1 MFLLCFF
8 VTEPATTENNTYWPT
23 LSLHGALPSF
33 PANRYAVLSASSI
46 HAAASG
52 ANNRNASTTVR
63 SASPKAVHLRASRS
77 TFSHHAVIHHDA
89 SPAAIAAAG
98 AMLSE
103 APALRCHDDSPA
115 PLSMPMATYASTA
128 STPASAALAQARPER
143 KRTRLN

>member
-77 TFSHHAVIHHDA
+77 TFSHHAVIHHR
-89 SPAAIAAAG
+89 
-98 AMLSE
+98 SE
-103 APALRCHDDSPA
+103 EHTSELQSLLRS
-115 PLSMPMATYASTA
+115 TYAVFCLKQNSHHPDRQPL
-128 STPASAALAQARPER
+128 TPTPHTDQ
-143 KRTRLN
+143 KRT